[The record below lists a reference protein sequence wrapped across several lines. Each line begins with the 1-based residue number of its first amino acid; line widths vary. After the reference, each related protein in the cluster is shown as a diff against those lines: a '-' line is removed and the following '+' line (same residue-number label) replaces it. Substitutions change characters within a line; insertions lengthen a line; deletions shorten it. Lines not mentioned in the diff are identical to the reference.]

1 MQKVK
6 IIPVVNIAIGK
17 IISAY
22 ISKHGVQCSSL
33 YLNAAECKNSHF
45 GHGWNA
51 FKQKDIIL
59 PNMVGVRG
67 TRGITQAVDKCML
80 VAKRKKNS

>member
-22 ISKHGVQCSSL
+22 ISKNGVQCSSL
-33 YLNAAECKNSHF
+33 YLNAAECKNSRF

-51 FKQKDIIL
+51 FKQKNIIL
-59 PNMVGVRG
+59 PNMVGG
-67 TRGITQAVDKCML
+67 GLHKQWISACML